1 MKGAKNMTEK
11 EIIKELSK
19 EYNKKEKLIE
29 IIFAISKEMN
39 YNNYTCKRMI
49 EEFFKYKRN

>member
-1 MKGAKNMTEK
+1 MTEK

-19 EYNKKEKLIE
+19 DYNRKEKLIE